1 MEIRVL
7 LVDDYLLL
15 RLGLRQILKGQP
27 GYRVVGDTSTGT
39 DALRLL
45 GELAPDL
52 VVMDTDLPDAE
63 CSDVTRR
70 MLGMAP
76 MTRIL
81 LYSGHTDR
89 GPADEALKAG
99 ALGYILKRW
108 VFDELLQAVEFVMK
122 GKLYLSPEIS
132 NAILEEYR
140 QNLVDGPLT
149 TKPVLAER
157 DKLLLKLI
165 ADGLRNNDIAVQL
178 GLCAGSVWGL
188 RSRLRKTLGCSRLA
202 ELVRYAI
209 REEIVVP

>member
-15 RLGLRQILKGQP
+15 RLRSQQMMEEQP
-27 GYRVVGDTSTGT
+27 GYRVIGDVSTGA
-39 DALRLL
+39 DGLRLVR
-45 GELAPDL
+45 ESRPDL

-70 MLGMAP
+70 ILSP

-89 GPADEALKAG
+89 APADEALRAG
-99 ALGYILKRW
+99 ALGYILRRW
-108 VFDELLQAVEFVMK
+108 VFDELIQAVEFVMK
-122 GKLYLSPEIS
+122 GKIYLSPEIS
-132 NAILEEYR
+132 TAILKEYR
-140 QNLVDGPLT
+140 QNLVEVPPSAKPILT
-149 TKPVLAER
+149 EQ

-165 ADGLRNNDIAVQL
+165 ADGLRINDITVRL
-178 GLCAGSVWGL
+178 GMCAGSVWGL

-202 ELVRYAI
+202 DLVRYAI